1 MSEANKAVV
10 RRTVDEAVNQGKLG
24 VVDELVT
31 TSYVYHGPGGQE
43 LRGPEGLRQLIT
55 MYRTAFPDLH
65 MNVEG
70 MIAEGDNVVLR
81 WTVHATHKGD
91 LQGIAPTGK
100 KVTVTGIAVSR
111 FEAGKIAEEWESFDQ
126 LSMMEQIGAVPATVP
141 ARR

>member
-1 MSEANKAVV
+1 MSEANKAFV

-31 TSYVYHGPGGQE
+31 TGYVYHGPGGQE

-65 MNVEG
+65 MSIEG
-70 MIAEGDNVVLR
+70 LIAEGDNVVLR
-81 WTVHATHKGD
+81 WTVRATHKGD

-111 FEAGKIAEEWESFDQ
+111 FEGGKIAEEWESFDQ

-141 ARR
+141 ASR